1 MKQDYE
7 IDRGNEKQMDNLW
20 EYLEDYQIATPEEI
34 KLVTQIN
41 GTSLE
46 TLENILYARTGYR
59 SLEQINYY
67 DED

>member
-1 MKQDYE
+1 MNYKEQKESELND
-7 IDRGNEKQMDNLW
+7 LW
-20 EYLEDYQIATPEEI
+20 GYLEDYQIATPEEI